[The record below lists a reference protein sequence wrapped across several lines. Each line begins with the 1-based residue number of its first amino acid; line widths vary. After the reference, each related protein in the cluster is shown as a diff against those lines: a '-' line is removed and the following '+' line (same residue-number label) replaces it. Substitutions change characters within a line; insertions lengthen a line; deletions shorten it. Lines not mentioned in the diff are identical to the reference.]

1 MRKLAIALAAVAA
14 VGAAGLATVGVRAA
28 TEDVNLPANYR
39 TEMVQYTVV
48 DRTDN
53 GQVRVL
59 YGPRTAVEAARA
71 NRPVPSGTVFVM
83 EIYPAQRNAQNEL
96 VRGADGRLVRGN
108 LANIFV
114 MEKRTGWGTQYGP
127 EIRNGEWEYAI
138 FTPANQRAENRNMQ
152 PCMQCHLE
160 RRRDAD
166 FVFSTQALAQ
176 AR

>member
-14 VGAAGLATVGVRAA
+14 AGVAAVGVRAA
-28 TEDVNLPANYR
+28 TEDVNLPADYR
-39 TEMVQYTVV
+39 TQMVQYTVV
-48 DRTDN
+48 DRTDV

-59 YGPRTAVEAARA
+59 YGPRAAVEAARA
-71 NRPVPSGTVFVM
+71 NRALPSGTTLVM

-108 LANIFV
+108 LANIFI
-114 MEKRTGWGTQYGP
+114 MEKRTGWGAQYGP

-138 FTPANQRAENRNMQ
+138 FTPANQRADNRNMQ

>member
-1 MRKLAIALAAVAA
+1 MRKLVIALAAMTA
-14 VGAAGLATVGVRAA
+14 VGGAVAVRAA
-28 TEDVNLPANYR
+28 TEDVNLPAGYR
-39 TEMVQYTVV
+39 TQMVQYQVV

-59 YGPRTAVEAARA
+59 YAPRAAVEAARA
-71 NRPVPSGTVFVM
+71 NRALPSGTVLVM

-127 EIRNGEWEYAI
+127 AIRNGEWEYAI
-138 FTPANQRAENRNMQ
+138 FTPASQRADNRNMQ

>member
-1 MRKLAIALAAVAA
+1 MRKLAIVLAAVSAA
-14 VGAAGLATVGVRAA
+14 GAAALGVRAA
-28 TEDVNLPANYR
+28 TEDVALPAGYR
-39 TEMVQYTVV
+39 ADMVQYQVV
-48 DRTDN
+48 DRTDY

-59 YGPRTAVEAARA
+59 YAPRAAVEAARA
-71 NRPVPSGTVFVM
+71 GSALPSGTTLVM

-96 VRGADGRLVRGN
+96 VRGADGRLARGN
-108 LANIFV
+108 LASIFV
-114 MEKRTGWGTQYGP
+114 MEKRTGWGAQYGP
-127 EIRNGEWEYAI
+127 EIRNGEWEYAV
-138 FTPANQRAENRNMQ
+138 FTPANARADNRNMQ

>member
-1 MRKLAIALAAVAA
+1 MRKAAIALAAGIA
-14 VGAAGLATVGVRAA
+14 VGAAGLAAVGVRAA
-28 TEDVNLPANYR
+28 TEDVTLPAAYR
-39 TEMVQYTVV
+39 TGMVQYTVV

-59 YGPRTAVEAARA
+59 YGPRAAVEAARA
-71 NRPVPSGTVFVM
+71 NRPLPSGTALVM

-96 VRGADGRLVRGN
+96 VRGPDGRLVRGA

-114 MEKRTGWGTQYGP
+114 MEKRTGWGTPYGP

-138 FTPANQRAENRNMQ
+138 FTPAGQRAENRNMQ

-166 FVFSTQALAQ
+166 FVFSTPALAQ
-176 AR
+176 AQ